1 MECYSE
7 LLPPSGVTDVLSVSF
22 LSATSNN
29 LLVAKNS
36 LLQIFSL
43 VNVAYGVAQPKSDE
57 KGRAERPQHTKLVL
71 VAEYDVPGTITG
83 LGRVKSLGCKSG
95 GEAVLIATRNAKLS
109 LMEWDP
115 EKHAISTTSI
125 HYYERE
131 DGINS
136 PWFPDLNNC
145 PSRLT
150 IDPSS
155 RCAILHFGIRNL
167 AILPFHQQGNDLVM
181 EDYDSDLDG
190 ERPEPVSGKT
200 NGSTDASSLSHATPY
215 IPSFVLPLP
224 ALDPSLIHPISLAF
238 LYEYREP
245 TFGILYSQVATSS
258 ALLYERKDVVSYAV
272 FTLDL
277 QQRASTTLLSV
288 SRLPSDLFKVAPL
301 PLPVGGALLIGA
313 NALVHV
319 DQGGKTNAV
328 GVNEFARQASAF
340 SMADQSDLEM
350 RLEGCVVEQLGSEN
364 GDMVLALSDGRLAV
378 ISFKLDGRSVSGI
391 SVSWVSEKAGG
402 LILKARPSCA
412 AALGAGKFFFGSDEG
427 DSLLIGWSRPL
438 SAAQTDRV
446 APNPADDEVMGI
458 SELEEDQGEDDDLY
472 EDDLY
477 STPVNAAI
485 KQQSSATT
493 NGETLNE
500 YIFRPHDRLWNLG
513 LMRDITL
520 GRPSAPRSKEK
531 RQKSSVV
538 APALELV
545 ATQGCGRA
553 GGLAILRREVD
564 PFVID
569 SLKIEGTEGVWSV
582 QVGESKAKNPAAA
595 PQPRPFD
602 RYLILSKSKSPDQE
616 ESVVYSVGDKGLQEI
631 KTPEFNPNEDCTVDI
646 GTLAGGTRAVQVLKT
661 EVRSYDNSE
670 YIYSFSFYQLSFAI
684 FTRYCSIPLPAQAI
698 SDFIIRSSVVS
709 DIPRLGRRDQ

>member
-1 MECYSE
+1 MNCYSE
-7 LLPPSGVTDVLSVSF
+7 LLPPSAVTDVLSVPF

-29 LLVAKNS
+29 LLVAKTS

-43 VNVAYGVAQPKSDE
+43 VSVAYGSAQPKSDE
-57 KGRAERPQHTKLVL
+57 RGRTERPQHTKLVL

-83 LGRVKSLGCKSG
+83 LGRVKSLDCKSG
-95 GEAVLIATRNAKLS
+95 GEAVLVASRNAKLS

-115 EKHAISTTSI
+115 ERHCISTTSI
-125 HYYERE
+125 HYYEGE
-131 DGINS
+131 DGVSS
-136 PWFPDLNNC
+136 PWFPNLNSC
-145 PSRLT
+145 PSHLT
-150 IDPSS
+150 VDPSS
-155 RCAILHFGIRNL
+155 RCAILHFGVRNL
-167 AILPFHQQGNDLVM
+167 AILPFHVEGNDLAM
-181 EDYDSDLDG
+181 EDYDSDIDG
-190 ERPEPVSGKT
+190 ERPEPTPGKT
-200 NGSTDASSLSHATPY
+200 NGTRDANSLTHSAPY
-215 IPSFVLPLP
+215 MPSFVLPLP
-224 ALDPSLIHPISLAF
+224 ALDPSLIHPISLEF

-288 SRLPSDLFKVAPL
+288 SRLPSDLFKVVPL

-313 NALVHV
+313 NVLIHV

-350 RLEGCVVEQLGSEN
+350 RLEGCVVEQIGSEN

-378 ISFKLDGRSVSGI
+378 ISFKIDGRSVSGI
-391 SVSWVSEKAGG
+391 SVAWVSEKAGG

-412 AALGAGKFFFGSDEG
+412 ASLGAGKVFFGSEEG
-427 DSLLIGWSRPL
+427 DSLLIGWSKPS
-438 SAAQTDRV
+438 SAIQKDQT
-446 APNPADDEVMGI
+446 PSNPADDEIMGI
-458 SELEEDQGEDDDLY
+458 AELEEDDGEDDDLY

-477 STPVNAAI
+477 STPVNTSI
-485 KQQSSATT
+485 KQQSSTIT
-493 NGETLNE
+493 NGETLHE
-500 YIFRPHDRLWNLG
+500 YIFRPHDRLLNLG
-513 LMRDITL
+513 LMRDITM
-520 GRPSAPRSKEK
+520 GRPPGPRSKEK
-531 RQKSSVV
+531 RQKSSAVG
-538 APALELV
+538 PALELV

-569 SLKIEGTEGVWSV
+569 SLKIEGTEGVWSIR
-582 QVGESKAKNPAAA
+582 VGDSKPKNPATG
-595 PQPRPFD
+595 PQPKPFD

-631 KTPEFNPNEDCTVDI
+631 KAPEFNPNEDCTVDI
-646 GTLAGGTRAVQVLKT
+646 GTLAGDTKAVQVLKT

-670 YIYSFSFYQLSFAI
+670 CVISNFSISCNLQCCLLSMLL
-684 FTRYCSIPLPAQAI
+684 Y
-698 SDFIIRSSVVS
+698 
-709 DIPRLGRRDQ
+709 